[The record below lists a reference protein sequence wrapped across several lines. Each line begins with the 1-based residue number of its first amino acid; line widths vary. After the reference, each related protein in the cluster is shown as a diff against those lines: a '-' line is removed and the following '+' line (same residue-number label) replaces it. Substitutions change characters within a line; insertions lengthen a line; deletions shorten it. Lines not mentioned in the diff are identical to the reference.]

1 MPNDDVAEVRRIR
14 HEISEECG
22 HDIRK
27 VVAYY
32 REVQDELKRSG
43 EFRLRSSHLPDR
55 RSPKPPPKHQV
66 TSNT

>member
-1 MPNDDVAEVRRIR
+1 MPNDDVTEVRRIR

-32 REVQDELKRSG
+32 REVQDELKNSG
-43 EFRLRSSHLPDR
+43 EFRFEERSFAGRADFETA
-55 RSPKPPPKHQV
+55 
-66 TSNT
+66 TSASAK